1 MGFLYGPLYTRL
13 SPLVLVKCHSINI
26 PLHSI
31 PLSYIT
37 FHFTPCHSTTWDGI
51 SGKRGHDRGEP
62 GYPQLL
68 SLSTLPPLPLPPPSL
83 SLPYLPSSEFIIV
96 VQSLSHRPPKRCI
109 LSEYSGLITFTYTD
123 MTFIVDRQTASR
135 YHPYLPFPPEAFH
148 PQVSPNSRPNRPG
161 IKSPYLPTD

>member
-1 MGFLYGPLYTRL
+1 M
-13 SPLVLVKCHSINI
+13 KCHSINI

-68 SLSTLPPLPLPPPSL
+68 YLYPSSSSSSSSFSLPPLSP
-83 SLPYLPSSEFIIV
+83 EFRV
-96 VQSLSHRPPKRCI
+96 HYQLQSLSHRPPERCI
-109 LSEYSGLITFTYTD
+109 LSEYFGLITFTYTD
-123 MTFIVDRQTASR
+123 MTFVVDRQTASR
-135 YHPYLPFPPEAFH
+135 YHPYLPFPPRH
-148 PQVSPNSRPNRPG
+148 STLKCRPIRGRTDPG
-161 IKSPYLPTD
+161 LRVPTY